1 MNKNKNIRRIKE
13 AGITLIALVVT
24 IIVLLILAG
33 VTINVA
39 ISNGGLIG
47 RARDA
52 KTTYMQAEQNDLAA
66 LEEIDGYV
74 NEIIEGNEM
83 LTFYITTNNRN

>member
-1 MNKNKNIRRIKE
+1 MNKNIRKVKE
-13 AGITLIALVVT
+13 SGITLIALVVT

-33 VTINVA
+33 VTLSIA
-39 ISNGGLIG
+39 MDNGGLIG
-47 RARDA
+47 RARSA

-66 LEEIDGYV
+66 LEKIAKYT
-74 NEIIEGNEM
+74 NEIIEEDEK